1 MSEEAQKQITDYTPN
16 EIGQIE
22 QGESIE
28 KQIEKN
34 LKILTG
40 WIKNCFNESSD
51 DSMDTNSH
59 ENIASKVKET
69 LEFLE
74 KFSTI
79 IPPLNKRKMH
89 INSKSNFIF
98 QRMCKLIDIFN
109 YRPHLNLLLPKTQES
124 KNIVRLNLDSKIS
137 SDQYVKKYG
146 RNIDFCNDQKQLILQ
161 EIFTKKHI

>member
-98 QRMCKLIDIFN
+98 QRIF
-109 YRPHLNLLLPKTQES
+109 
-124 KNIVRLNLDSKIS
+124 
-137 SDQYVKKYG
+137 KKA
-146 RNIDFCNDQKQLILQ
+146 Q
-161 EIFTKKHI
+161 